1 MITLCLFGIYSIII
15 YFKVNVIITN
25 KCIQF
30 TGDIMSGNMYAFL
43 LSTIAGISTLIGF
56 LFIFIKKDRESVIS
70 KALGF
75 ASGVM
80 LTISVID
87 LVPNSFLLIIK
98 QYNLIYALFLI
109 IMGFLIGVIISSVID
124 KKVEKK
130 SKNGL
135 KLYKLGIIT
144 MFVIMMH
151 NIPEGIA
158 TFITTTNNIN
168 LGIMLTTAI
177 ALHNIPEGISISIPI
192 YYSTNNKFK
201 AFLYTLISGMSEPLG
216 ALISY
221 LFLSRFVND
230 TILGIIYSIIA
241 GMMINISI
249 NELYKEAID
258 YNKKNTI
265 IYFIIGSFIMI
276 LNHLLFS

>member
-1 MITLCLFGIYSIII
+1 
-15 YFKVNVIITN
+15 
-25 KCIQF
+25 
-30 TGDIMSGNMYAFL
+30 MSGNMYAFL
-43 LSTIAGISTLIGF
+43 LSTIAGIATLIGY
-56 LFIFIKKDRESVIS
+56 LFIFIKKDREVVIS

-80 LTISVID
+80 ITVSLTD
-87 LVPNSFLLIIK
+87 LIPNSLDLIIK
-98 QYNLIYALFLI
+98 KYSFIYTLFLVLT
-109 IMGFLIGVIISSVID
+109 GFLIGVIISSIID
-124 KKVEKK
+124 KNVEKK

-144 MFVIMMH
+144 MLVIIMH

-158 TFITTTNNIN
+158 TFITTTNNIK
-168 LGIMLTTAI
+168 LGIVLTIAI

-192 YYSTNNKFK
+192 YYSTNSKLK
-201 AFLYTLISGMSEPLG
+201 AFIYTLISGISEPIG
-216 ALISY
+216 AIISY
-221 LFLSRFVND
+221 LFLSKFINN

-241 GMMINISI
+241 GMMVNISI
-249 NELYKEAID
+249 NELYKESIN
-258 YNKKNTI
+258 YNKRNTI